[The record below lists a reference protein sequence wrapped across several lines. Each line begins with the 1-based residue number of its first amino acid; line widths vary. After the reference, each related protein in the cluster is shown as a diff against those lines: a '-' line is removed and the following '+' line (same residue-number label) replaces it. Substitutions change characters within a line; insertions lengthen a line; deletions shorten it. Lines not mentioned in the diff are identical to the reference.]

1 MAGRLVEDLLTIVQK
16 KVLICLQKNHLN
28 TKVAALITCT
38 QSHTSLLLTFSTQN
52 LCPENPIARQKISR
66 VNAHKLKRQ
75 IEYLVL
81 LHVRHS
87 SLIIAL

>member
-1 MAGRLVEDLLTIVQK
+1 MAGRPVEDLHDHRSK
-16 KVLICLQKNHLN
+16 KGFNLFTNNPLN
-28 TKVAALITCT
+28 TKVAALITFR
-38 QSHTSLLLTFSTQN
+38 QSHTSLLLTFSTQS
-52 LCPENPIARQKISR
+52 LCPENPIARQKILR